1 MTADHDFDFIII
13 GSGAGG
19 GTLALKLA
27 PSGKRILIVER
38 GDYLPREKENWD
50 PTAVLCREPVRGP

>member
-1 MTADHDFDFIII
+1 MRDNHYDFIII

-27 PSGKRILIVER
+27 PSGKRILILER
-38 GDYLPREKENWD
+38 GEEVESVADLH
-50 PTAVLCREPVRGP
+50 ALEPKLTGFLR